1 MFTLEPYDRLGK
13 KYKHWDVYE
22 VLPLGW
28 KVDLTCGSPL
38 FGYDFCTDGKSI
50 LNGGKRALVKSIRKG
65 DESVKFIEKKEEKT
79 KAVEEEPKKEEPKNQ
94 FIFPSQTVN
103 ILARKKFKEQLLKEI
118 KFDLIVCEIEG
129 WDKKEYIKELKKL
142 INSIDLSDNK
152 KEIEQPTLF

>member
-1 MFTLEPYDRLGK
+1 MVEK
-13 KYKHWDVYE
+13 QNNNIAKYKEWELYN

-28 KVDLTCGSPL
+28 KIDLTCGSPL

-65 DESVKFIEKKEEKT
+65 NEEAKFIDKKEESSDKI
-79 KAVEEEPKKEEPKNQ
+79 KEEPIKEEPKKQ
-94 FIFPSQTVN
+94 FVFPSKTVN
-103 ILARKKFKEQLLKEI
+103 NLARKKFQEQLLKEI

-142 INSIDLSDNK
+142 INSIDISDNK
-152 KEIEQPTLF
+152 NIIQQPTLF